1 MDTIP
6 NAVNCDSVITIELT
20 ITNSTSATITETA
33 CDSYTSPSGNYV
45 WTSSN
50 TYMDTIPNAVNC
62 DSVITIELTI
72 TNSTSANITEEACDS
87 YTSPSGNYVWT
98 TSAIYMDTIQN
109 AAGCDSVMT
118 IDLTIN
124 TLDLSV
130 GQAGDDAM
138 ANETGATYQWLN
150 CPAMTEIDG
159 ATSQTYTA
167 TVNGDYAVVI
177 TKNGCTD
184 TSDCVSFLN
193 VGISEEALLN
203 GLSVYPNPT
212 NGDFSIDL
220 GENNPSVT
228 IQITD
233 VTGRV
238 IQRNSYNEGQ
248 LLNLKLDAPKGVY
261 LLTVES
267 DNKKAV
273 VRLVKK

>member
-1 MDTIP
+1 
-6 NAVNCDSVITIELT
+6 VITIE
-20 ITNSTSATITETA
+20 
-33 CDSYTSPSGNYV
+33 
-45 WTSSN
+45 
-50 TYMDTIPNAVNC
+50 
-62 DSVITIELTI
+62 
-72 TNSTSANITEEACDS
+72 
-87 YTSPSGNYVWT
+87 
-98 TSAIYMDTIQN
+98 
-109 AAGCDSVMT
+109 
-118 IDLTIN
+118 LTIN

-130 GQAGDDAM
+130 GLAGADAM

-159 ATSQTYTA
+159 ATSQTSPA

-193 VGISEEALLN
+193 VGINEEALLN

-212 NGDFSIDL
+212 NGEFSIDL
-220 GENNPSVT
+220 GENNASVS

-238 IQRNSYNEGQ
+238 IQSNTYNEGQ

-261 LLTVES
+261 MLTVES

-273 VRLVKK
+273 VRLIKK